1 MTDNNS
7 HSPTTHTI
15 SHSSRR
21 IIKSLKAKA
30 DARRTWAEKTAD
42 WMVATFGSFTF
53 QVFNVFWFAIWII
66 INIGLV
72 PGITPF
78 DPFPFGLL
86 TMIVSLEAIMLAIFV
101 LISQNRE
108 AKLEDI
114 REEIDLQV
122 DVITEEEVTKVL
134 QILKLLLEKNGID
147 LSSDEELQSMLVPTN
162 VEKIEKALERQ
173 IEEKTEQ
180 KEMK

>member
-1 MTDNNS
+1 MTDNNT
-7 HSPTTHTI
+7 HSPITRSIT
-15 SHSSRR
+15 HSSRR

-30 DARRTWAEKTAD
+30 DARRTWTEKTAD
-42 WMVATFGSFTF
+42 WMVANFGSFTF
-53 QVFNVFWFAIWII
+53 QVINIVWFTIWIT

-72 PGITPF
+72 PGIVPF

-86 TMIVSLEAIMLAIFV
+86 TMLVSLEAIMLAIFV

-108 AKLEDI
+108 AKLEDL

-122 DVITEEEVTKVL
+122 DVITEEELTKA
-134 QILKLLLEKNGID
+134 LKMLNLLLQKNGID
-147 LSSDEELQSMLVPTN
+147 MSKDIVLQSMLVPTN

-173 IEEKTEQ
+173 IEEKI
-180 KEMK
+180 K